1 MKTETFVKDSTDII
15 RVISLSEGDA
25 YRRLVK
31 KTSYSEDRQL
41 AYGVVT
47 GALSNGEE
55 TVITATE
62 VTLDDGYS
70 STPTIKQVTFAGDQ
84 DLVIFAAPIE
94 DIREFMH
101 QANRAQIRKMDEAEK
116 AAQKARDDKYQ
127 LEVVLDRIVEGAV
140 RPAEHQVI
148 VGKAGGRAI
157 ADAPQA

>member
-15 RVISLSEGDA
+15 RVISLSDGDA

-31 KTSYSEDRQL
+31 KGYSDDRQL
-41 AYGVVT
+41 AYGIVT
-47 GALSNGEE
+47 GTMSNGEE

-62 VTLDDGYS
+62 VTLSDTYS
-70 STPTIKQVTFAGDQ
+70 STPSIKQVTFAGDQ

-101 QANRAQIRKMDEAEK
+101 QANRAMAEELVRKEDAAKK
-116 AAQKARDDKYQ
+116 ANADKFQ
-127 LEVVLDRIVEGAV
+127 VETVLDRIVEGAV

-148 VGKAGGRAI
+148 VGKTGDREISG
-157 ADAPQA
+157 APQV

>member
-31 KTSYSEDRQL
+31 KHSYSEERTL
-41 AYGVVT
+41 AYGIVT
-47 GALSNGEE
+47 GAMSNGEE

-62 VTLDDGYS
+62 VTLTDTSYG
-70 STPTIKQVTFAGDQ
+70 TPEIRQVTFAGDQ

-101 QANRAQIRKMDEAEK
+101 QANRAQHRKMEEAEK
-116 AAQKARDDKYQ
+116 AAQKANADKHQ
-127 LEVVLDRIVEGAV
+127 LETVLDRIIEGAV

-148 VGKAGGRAI
+148 VGKTGDRAVER
-157 ADAPQA
+157 

>member
-1 MKTETFVKDSTDII
+1 MKTQTFVKDSTDII

-31 KTSYSEDRQL
+31 RGYGSEERQL
-41 AYGVVT
+41 AYGIVT
-47 GALSNGEE
+47 GTMSNGEE

-62 VTLDDGYS
+62 VTLADTYS
-70 STPTIKQVTFAGDQ
+70 ATPTIKQVTFAGDQ

-101 QANRAQIRKMDEAEK
+101 QVNRAQSQALESAEK
-116 AAQKARDDKYQ
+116 ALQKANADKYQ

-140 RPAEHQVI
+140 RPAQAEVI
-148 VGKAGGRAI
+148 EQKPQGRAI

>member
-31 KTSYSEDRQL
+31 KGYSGDDRQL
-41 AYGVVT
+41 AYGIVT
-47 GALSNGEE
+47 GAMSNGEE

-62 VTLDDGYS
+62 VTLNDTYT

-84 DLVIFAAPIE
+84 ELVIFAAPIE

-101 QANRAQIRKMDEAEK
+101 QANRAMAEDVDRKEEAAKK
-116 AAQKARDDKYQ
+116 ANADKFQ
-127 LEVVLDRIVEGAV
+127 VETVLDRIVEGAV

-148 VGKAGGRAI
+148 VGKSGDRAVER
-157 ADAPQA
+157 

>member
-31 KTSYSEDRQL
+31 KGYGDDRQL
-41 AYGVVT
+41 AYGIVT
-47 GALSNGEE
+47 GAMSNGEE

-62 VTLDDGYS
+62 VTLNDGYG
-70 STPTIKQVTFAGDQ
+70 STPEIKQVTFAGDQ

-101 QANRAQIRKMDEAEK
+101 QANRAQARKVEESEK
-116 AAQKARDDKYQ
+116 AAK
-127 LEVVLDRIVEGAV
+127 
-140 RPAEHQVI
+140 
-148 VGKAGGRAI
+148 
-157 ADAPQA
+157 

>member
-31 KTSYSEDRQL
+31 KHNYSEDRTL

-47 GALSNGEE
+47 GAMSNGEE

-62 VTLDDGYS
+62 VMLGDGYGAA
-70 STPTIKQVTFAGDQ
+70 PEIRQVTFAGDQ
-84 DLVIFAAPIE
+84 ELVIFAAPIE

-101 QANRAQIRKMDEAEK
+101 QANRAQARKMEEADK
-116 AAQKARDDKYQ
+116 AAQKANADKFQ
-127 LEVVLDRIVEGAV
+127 LETVLDRIVEGAV

-148 VGKAGGRAI
+148 VGKSGGRAI
-157 ADAPQA
+157 ADSPQA